1 MTNGP
6 SLNKII
12 NPAPELVKNGI
23 DQPAYHGITYKEYLQ
38 CRQSNNLEGKGNLDR
53 IRI

>member
-6 SLNKII
+6 SLNKIV

-38 CRQSNNLEGKGNLDR
+38 CRQSNNHEGKGSLDR

>member
-6 SLNKII
+6 SLDKIV
-12 NPAPELVKNGI
+12 NPAPELVNNGI
-23 DQPAYHGITYKEYLQ
+23 NQLAYHGITYKEYFQ
-38 CRQSNNLEGKGNLDR
+38 WQQGNNLDGKGILDR